1 MSVIIGKIL
10 WLLLSPGSV
19 LFGLLMLSIALSL
32 PARTRKWGRR
42 LGAAMLVL
50 VVVIGMLPL
59 HDWLLRPLEDYFP
72 QPELPARIDGIVVL
86 SGAEVAGIGSA
97 RNQPEV
103 NSSAD
108 RLLAFADLA
117 RRYPEARLVYTGG
130 GVHFREIP
138 WTEVDIAT
146 RVFAMLGLD
155 PDRVLIDGK
164 SRNTVENAI
173 NARALAQPKAGE
185 RWLLVTSASHMP
197 RAVNC
202 FQAVDW
208 QVLPY
213 PVDYSTGLPPVF
225 GFAPMGNLGV
235 LNHATKEWVGPLAYR
250 LMGHTRRILP
260 VRPHAA

>member
-1 MSVIIGKIL
+1 M
-10 WLLLSPGSV
+10 
-19 LFGLLMLSIALSL
+19 
-32 PARTRKWGRR
+32 
-42 LGAAMLVL
+42 
-50 VVVIGMLPL
+50 
-59 HDWLLRPLEDYFP
+59 
-72 QPELPARIDGIVVL
+72 
-86 SGAEVAGIGSA
+86 
-97 RNQPEV
+97 
-103 NSSAD
+103 
-108 RLLAFADLA
+108 
-117 RRYPEARLVYTGG
+117 
-130 GVHFREIP
+130 
-138 WTEVDIAT
+138 DIAT
-146 RVFAMLGLD
+146 RVFTMLGLD

-225 GFAPMGNLGV
+225 SFTPMGNLHT
-235 LNHATKEWVGPLAYR
+235 LNHATKEWVGLLAYR

-260 VRPHAA
+260 LRPHAA